1 MTEIVSFG
9 EATLRLRAPRGRQ
22 LTRTERFD
30 AAAGGP
36 ECNTAVAASELGA
49 DAVWLSR
56 LPDSPLGRRV
66 VAELRSHG
74 VRTGVSWGNGDEKL
88 ATAFVDAG
96 AAPRGRTEIYHDH
109 ESAFTSVRAGN
120 LPLGS
125 RPGCDVLLPDRHDA
139 GTLEAGS
146 RGDENPARN
155 GRRGRYYRLLRP
167 SLPGAGLVPRGGSLS
182 L

>member
-120 LPLGS
+120 LPLG
-125 RPGCDVLLPDRHDA
+125 VVQDA
-139 GTLEAGS
+139 T
-146 RGDENPARN
+146 
-155 GRRGRYYRLLRP
+155 YF
-167 SLPGAGLVPRGGSLS
+167 
-182 L
+182 